1 MEDSSRH
8 SARLTALLLLVI
20 AVGTAFWPVLHNGF
34 VSYDD
39 EKYVTRN
46 RHVQMGLGAESL
58 RWALTTFEAA
68 NWHPL
73 TWASHMLD
81 WQLWGERPL
90 GHHLSSLLLHLSNT
104 LLLFL
109 LLERMTRAVWRSALV
124 AALFGVHPL
133 HVESVAWVAERK
145 DVLST
150 LFWLLTIGAYLR
162 YARDPSVRRYAVLS
176 ISLTLGLCSKP
187 MLVTVPFTLLLLDYW
202 PLGRWS
208 ADTQGRTALRLIR
221 EKLPLFLLSAAAS
234 VVTLVAQRSARAL
247 GTLDSY
253 SLSDR
258 LANAAVSYS
267 AYLWKAI
274 WPVSLAVHYPHPPEA
289 LPAWKPLL
297 AALLLVAITVSVFRV
312 RRRCPYL
319 LIGWLWYLGTLVP
332 VIGLVQVG
340 QQAMADR
347 YSYVPLIGPFIM
359 LAWGVPDLLAGV
371 GRSDGA
377 PPRPR
382 RVALALVSGAV
393 VVMLIVATWFQLR
406 HWRDSVTLFERALA
420 VTESNAV
427 AHNGL
432 GLALATAGRPEEA
445 IAHYRAALEI
455 QPRHAEAHNNLAG
468 ALAVSGRVDEA
479 IGHYER
485 ALSIDRRYPE
495 ALNNLGVALA
505 QQGRVAEALE
515 RFRAALAIRP
525 DYGKAHANL
534 AAALYTAGDDEAAW
548 REIDLARRFGFEPPA
563 DLVRSLSRRSPRPD

>member
-274 WPVSLAVHYPHPPEA
+274 WPVSLAVHYPHPREA
-289 LPAWKPLL
+289 LPAWMPLF

-445 IAHYRAALEI
+445 IPHYRAALEI

>member
-176 ISLTLGLCSKP
+176 ISRTLGLCSKP

-234 VVTLVAQRSARAL
+234 VVTLAAQRSARAL

-274 WPVSLAVHYPHPPEA
+274 WPVSLAVHYPHPREA
-289 LPAWKPLL
+289 LPAWMPLF

-347 YSYVPLIGPFIM
+347 YSYVPLIGPCIM
-359 LAWGVPDLLAGV
+359 LAWGAPDLLAGV

-393 VVMLIVATWFQLR
+393 IVMLIVATWFQLR